1 MNDLV
6 IMKNK
11 QAVTTSL
18 EVADV
23 FEKRHDHIL
32 RDIDKLKKMSPK
44 LGTSFLRDIDKL
56 KKSVK
61 GCA

>member
-1 MNDLV
+1 
-6 IMKNK
+6 MKNK

-44 LGTSFLRDIDKL
+44 LGDIFFKRHRQT
-56 KKSVK
+56 
-61 GCA
+61 